1 MLLMCRLITL
11 VEVMGLCSNPDPLRA
26 TAALDEATLFRRLL
40 LAKTMVLWGLVTP
53 VCVLVALINGVLTES
68 TVSTI
73 STIFLIVIVPWGVLP
88 VAAWLGIA

>member
-1 MLLMCRLITL
+1 
-11 VEVMGLCSNPDPLRA
+11 MGLCSNPDPLRA

-73 STIFLIVIVPWGVLP
+73 STIFLIVIVPWGGVLP
-88 VAAWLGIA
+88 VAVWLGIA